1 MNTTTNLN
9 ADGSLRI
16 ENEFASN
23 GRIFRKTI
31 TLSDVVTVKVDEVSA
46 TMSIFDAAEKTDTKV
61 FAIGEYAAA
70 IEWAANRIADFQ
82 FVA

>member
-23 GRIFRKTI
+23 GRIFRKVI
-31 TLSDVVTVKVDEVSA
+31 TLSGVVTVKVESVSETMILFDESA
-46 TMSIFDAAEKTDTKV
+46 KTDSKE

-82 FVA
+82 SGR